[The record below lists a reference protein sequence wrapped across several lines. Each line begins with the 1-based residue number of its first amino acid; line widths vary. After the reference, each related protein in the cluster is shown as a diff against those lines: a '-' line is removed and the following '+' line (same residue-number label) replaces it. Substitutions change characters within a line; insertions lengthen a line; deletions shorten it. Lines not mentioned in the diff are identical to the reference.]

1 MDNQFTRTEILIGN
15 QNIEKLKQ
23 TKVAIFGIG
32 GVGSYVAEALARAGI
47 GKFILIDNDKIDI
60 TNINRQIHATHETIG
75 KYKVQEMKKRI
86 QSINPEAE
94 IETIQEFV
102 NEKNIENIIKSDISY
117 IVDAIDTVKS
127 KIEIIKTA
135 KQKSIPI
142 ISSMG
147 TANKLEPTKLQ
158 VTDIY
163 KTTTCPLAKII
174 RKELRKLKIQDLK
187 IVYSTEEPKTSKQN
201 PDGTRTL
208 GSISFVPST
217 AGLIIASEI
226 VKDIIKKDMQN

>member
-1 MDNQFTRTEILIGN
+1 MNNQFQRTEILIGTEN
-15 QNIEKLKQ
+15 LNKLKKQ
-23 TKVAIFGIG
+23 TIAIFGIG
-32 GVGSYVAEALARAGI
+32 GVGSYVTEALARAGI
-47 GKFILIDNDKIDI
+47 GKFILIDKDKIDV

-75 KYKVQEMKKRI
+75 KPKVEVMKERI
-86 QSINPEAE
+86 KSINPEAE
-94 IETIQEFV
+94 VKTIEEFVTGENIQEILNQPIDYV
-102 NEKNIENIIKSDISY
+102 
-117 IVDAIDTVKS
+117 VDAIDTVKS

-135 KQKSIPI
+135 KQKGIPI

-163 KTTTCPLAKII
+163 KTNTCPLAKII
-174 RKELRKLKIQDLK
+174 RKEVRKLGVPSLK
-187 IVYSTEEPKTSKQN
+187 IVYSTEAPHPSRKN
-201 PDGTRTL
+201 PDGSRTL

-226 VKDIIKKDMQN
+226 VKEIII

>member
-1 MDNQFTRTEILIGN
+1 MNNQFQRTEILIGEEN
-15 QNIEKLKQ
+15 LNKLKKQ
-23 TKVAIFGIG
+23 TIAIFGIG
-32 GVGSYVAEALARAGI
+32 GVGSYVAEALARTGI

-60 TNINRQIHATHETIG
+60 TNINRQIHATHEAIG
-75 KYKVQEMKKRI
+75 KPKVEEMKKRI

-94 IETIQEFV
+94 IETIHEFV
-102 NEKNIENIIKSDISY
+102 TENNIQEITNKQIDY

-135 KQKSIPI
+135 KQKNIPI

-147 TANKLEPTKLQ
+147 TANKLEPTKLE

-163 KTTTCPLAKII
+163 KTRTCPLAKII
-174 RKELRKLKIQDLK
+174 RKELRKLEIPNLK
-187 IVYSTEEPKTSKQN
+187 IVYSTEEPKPSKQN
-201 PDGTRTL
+201 QDGTRTL

-226 VKDIIKKDMQN
+226 VKDIIKK

>member
-1 MDNQFTRTEILIGN
+1 MNNQFQRTEILIGEEN
-15 QNIEKLKQ
+15 LNKLKKQ
-23 TKVAIFGIG
+23 TIAIFGIG
-32 GVGSYVAEALARAGI
+32 GVGSYVAEALARTGI

-60 TNINRQIHATHETIG
+60 TNINRQIHATHEAIG
-75 KYKVQEMKKRI
+75 KPKVEEMKKRI

-102 NEKNIENIIKSDISY
+102 TENNIQEITNKQIDY

-135 KQKSIPI
+135 KQKNIPI

-147 TANKLEPTKLQ
+147 TANKLEPTKLE

-163 KTTTCPLAKII
+163 KTRTCPLAKII
-174 RKELRKLKIQDLK
+174 RKELRKLEIPNLK
-187 IVYSTEEPKTSKQN
+187 IVYSTEEPKPSKQN
-201 PDGTRTL
+201 QDGTRTL

-226 VKDIIKKDMQN
+226 VKDIIKKQKNK